1 MISQNNLPEVHGEFL
16 SKRVQMWN
24 RPDTNVELLDLN
36 VQFRIGI
43 VVFEVGFVYFTKEMC
58 VCVFKSSLMSLGG
71 ALFFK
76 TRSFCSQ
83 SFAVHVSAS
92 QCTVK
97 ENWQDKCYENP
108 KQRHAPSFTIVSKS
122 RLKHFTN
129 FFNPHI
135 AILIILQKI
144 FLAL

>member
-1 MISQNNLPEVHGEFL
+1 M
-16 SKRVQMWN
+16 
-24 RPDTNVELLDLN
+24 
-36 VQFRIGI
+36 
-43 VVFEVGFVYFTKEMC
+43 
-58 VCVFKSSLMSLGG
+58 CVFKSSLMSLGG

-97 ENWQDKCYENP
+97 ENWEDKCYENP

>member
-1 MISQNNLPEVHGEFL
+1 MLNCLALMFSSGLVL
-16 SKRVQMWN
+16 K
-24 RPDTNVELLDLN
+24 LDL
-36 VQFRIGI
+36 FILRR
-43 VVFEVGFVYFTKEMC
+43 KS

-97 ENWQDKCYENP
+97 ENWEDKCYENP

-129 FFNPHI
+129 FFNP
-135 AILIILQKI
+135 
-144 FLAL
+144 